1 MPVDDAPLPPVEGSP
16 GNSKDAFLSYS
27 SSDKA
32 PAERICALLEAAG
45 ISVWLA
51 PRDVP
56 AGANYA
62 DAIVRAIN
70 ACRTLVVILSEH
82 SVSSAHVGK
91 EIERASSKRRP
102 IVAVRVDDGALTPA
116 LEYFLSES
124 QWIDARDGVESS
136 LPKLIEG
143 IRHLATPGAAAA
155 RVAAGPAASVAPAA
169 VAARPTRLLPLGIAV
184 AAVVLGGGF
193 LAQRA
198 GWFHHAGG
206 VAALDAHDNTATPVV
221 PAPAKQKSIAVLP
234 FADLSERKDQEYFSD
249 GLSEELIDLL
259 AKVPGLRVSARTS
272 SFYFKGKQA
281 TLAEIGKALNVS
293 HVLEGSVR
301 KSGKALRISTELVS
315 ISDDS
320 RVWSETYDR
329 QLDDVFKVQDD
340 IAGSVVSAL
349 KVSMLGAPA
358 PRSAPTTNS
367 DAYLHFLL
375 AREAAS
381 NDGTFERTLSEL
393 NKAVAAD
400 PSFAEAWVALGT
412 LRINGFVGSVYGPYD
427 VARRE
432 ALDALQHALAIDPGL
447 VFAHVELARMYF
459 QMDFDTDAAE
469 AELKRT
475 TLDPSGANLWLTGYI
490 ANSEGRFDEAIT
502 LHKRARELDPLEF
515 DNYRQLGNAYYRAG
529 RLEEAAAVLS
539 EAAQR
544 FPQAYTV
551 HYRLGLVRLAQHR
564 PDDALT
570 EFKLEQHHVQ
580 GDDFKLVGPPLA
592 LYALGRK
599 SEADQMLGQVL
610 ASKTA
615 PDAAAY
621 QIALI
626 YAARGNADATF
637 QWLQRALQQ
646 RDAGMHWMK
655 FDPLLKGFAADP
667 RFHALL
673 IKMHQT

>member
-27 SSDKA
+27 SSDKGA
-32 PAERICALLEAAG
+32 AERICALLEGAG

-82 SVSSAHVGK
+82 SVSSAHVSK

-143 IRHLATPGAAAA
+143 IRHLTTPGAAAA
-155 RVAAGPAASVAPAA
+155 RAGAGPPASLSPAA
-169 VAARPTRLLPLGIAV
+169 VVARPTHLLPLGIAV

-198 GWFHHAGG
+198 GWFRHAVG
-206 VAALDAHDNTATPVV
+206 VAAVDGNDNTAAVA

-259 AKVPGLRVSARTS
+259 GKVPGLRVSARTS

-301 KSGKALRISTELVS
+301 KSGKALRISTELVN

-349 KVSMLGAPA
+349 KVSMLGEPA

-375 AREAAS
+375 AREAGRD
-381 NDGTFERTLSEL
+381 DGSFERTLSEL

-412 LRINGFVGSVYGPYD
+412 LRINGFVGSVYGPYE
-427 VARRE
+427 VARRA
-432 ALDALQHALAIDPGL
+432 ALDALQHALAIDPGR
-447 VFAHVELARMYF
+447 VDAHVELARIYF
-459 QMDFDTDAAE
+459 QMDFDTEAAE

-475 TLDPSGANLWLTGYI
+475 RLDASGFSLWLTGYI

-529 RLEEAAAVLS
+529 RLDEAAAVLS
-539 EAAQR
+539 DAAQR
-544 FPQAYTV
+544 FPAAHTV

-564 PDDALT
+564 PEDALP
-570 EFKLEQHHVQ
+570 EFKLEQHDVQ
-580 GDDFKLVGPPLA
+580 GDDFQLVGPPLA